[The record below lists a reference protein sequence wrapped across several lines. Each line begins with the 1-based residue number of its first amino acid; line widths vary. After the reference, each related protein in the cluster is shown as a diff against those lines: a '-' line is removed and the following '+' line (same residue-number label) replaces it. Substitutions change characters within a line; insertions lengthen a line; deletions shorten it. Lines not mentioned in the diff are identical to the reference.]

1 MERPAQELRLRRAV
15 WFAWLSLVAS
25 GAACC
30 RGVAGPPRTDH
41 AGAGEPP
48 LPRLEWRGTVGLA
61 GSATPRRGDR
71 HAVCE
76 TSGIV
81 WLGDDRYAAV
91 MDGSD
96 RLVVF
101 SLALGGDGGP
111 LSATALD
118 SVSLGADR
126 DWEDLAVVGSGPARR
141 LFAVAE
147 AAPAL
152 WEFAVDADLGACR
165 AVGSW
170 TLGDVFPRI
179 RPNRGPEAL
188 GADPDGAALWTAN
201 EEALEGD
208 GGPVADGEEGTVRI
222 VRLPLDPV
230 RGGDER
236 LVEGRREWI
245 YPVDPPHARVG
256 LPGDRPYSGVV
267 AIAALSAGRLLLL
280 ERSAGRG
287 VPPIENRIFLV
298 DVGAIEGSDGG
309 RPAEAVPRVAK
320 ELLWRGSLGMNL
332 EGLCLGPALGDGGR
346 AVVAIADNGAEGR
359 LGAEDVPAPNPLVV
373 FALVDE
379 SPGEQV
385 TSP

>member
-1 MERPAQELRLRRAV
+1 M
-15 WFAWLSLVAS
+15 AWLALLPWA
-25 GAACC
+25 AACS
-30 RGVAGPPRTDH
+30 RGVAGPPGRGDAAADT
-41 AGAGEPP
+41 PP
-48 LPRLEWRGTVGLA
+48 LPRLEWLGTVGLA
-61 GSATPRRGDR
+61 GSVTPRRGDR
-71 HAVCE
+71 HPVSE

-81 WLGDDRYAAV
+81 WLGADRYAAV

-101 SLALGGDGGP
+101 SLALGGDGAP
-111 LSATALD
+111 VSATALD

-152 WEFAVDADLGACR
+152 WEFAIDTDRGACR

-170 TLGDVFPRI
+170 NLGGVFPGM

-188 GADPDGAALWTAN
+188 CADPEGAALWTAN

-208 GGPVADGEEGTVRI
+208 GGPVADGAQGTVRI
-222 VRLPLDPV
+222 VRLPLDPPG
-230 RGGDER
+230 GGDER

-245 YPVDPPHARVG
+245 YPVEPPHARVG

-267 AIAALSAGRLLLL
+267 AIAPLSAGRLLLL

-298 DVGAIEGSDGG
+298 DVGATEGSAGG
-309 RPAEAVPRVAK
+309 RPAEGVPRVAK
-320 ELLWRGSLGMNL
+320 DLLWRGSLGINL

-359 LGAEDVPAPNPLVV
+359 LGPEDAPAPNPLVV
-373 FALVDE
+373 FALLE
-379 SPGEQV
+379 EPPGGQV